1 MGGFD
6 SRILEKRNYLGFVVF
21 TSERSLSLP
30 NCVVNTSILIFRG
43 TPSTF
48 HIQIPNIDSKYQIQK
63 LDPCKAQIVSLR
75 FQYRCEVT
83 WDGAV
88 GIWGIVSTSIK
99 WPRIGV
105 TRLTIQLQWP
115 SSRTFSSCHIS
126 LIMGE
131 LVNEKSEKATLQ
143 KGIHRERKRE
153 NL

>member
-1 MGGFD
+1 MGEFD
-6 SRILEKRNYLGFVVF
+6 SQTLEQRNYLGFVVF

-75 FQYRCEVT
+75 FQYRCEVR

-88 GIWGIVSTSIK
+88 GIQGIVSTSIK
-99 WPRIGV
+99 WPRIGG
-105 TRLTIQLQWP
+105 TRLTIQLHWT

-131 LVNEKSEKATLQ
+131 LVKEKSERQICIL
-143 KGIHRERKRE
+143 HRERKRE

>member
-1 MGGFD
+1 MGEFD
-6 SRILEKRNYLGFVVF
+6 SRTLEQRNYLGFVVF

-75 FQYRCEVT
+75 FQYRCGVR

-88 GIWGIVSTSIK
+88 GDRGDCLHLDKVAEDWRHTSHHST
-99 WPRIGV
+99 
-105 TRLTIQLQWP
+105 
-115 SSRTFSSCHIS
+115 
-126 LIMGE
+126 
-131 LVNEKSEKATLQ
+131 TLDEQ
-143 KGIHRERKRE
+143 SDFFILSYIPDHG
-153 NL
+153 

>member
-6 SRILEKRNYLGFVVF
+6 SRMLEQRNYLGFVVF

-75 FQYRCEVT
+75 FQYRCGVR
-83 WDGAV
+83 WDGAGGDRGDCLHLDKV
-88 GIWGIVSTSIK
+88 PEDWWHTS
-99 WPRIGV
+99 P
-105 TRLTIQLQWP
+105 Q
-115 SSRTFSSCHIS
+115 SSFRYFQFFVQNHFFAS
-126 LIMGE
+126 LP
-131 LVNEKSEKATLQ
+131 KDTKDTL
-143 KGIHRERKRE
+143 
-153 NL
+153 